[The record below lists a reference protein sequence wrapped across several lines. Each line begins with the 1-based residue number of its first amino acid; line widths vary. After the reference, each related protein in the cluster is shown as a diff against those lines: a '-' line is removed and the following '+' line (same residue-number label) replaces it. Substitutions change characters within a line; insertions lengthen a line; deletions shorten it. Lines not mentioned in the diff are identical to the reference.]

1 MAEADAEQRPLCVG
15 AGGDE
20 IEADPGL
27 VGRAGTGRDE
37 NRPGAACQR
46 LDRGQRIVALDAHF
60 GPQLDQ
66 IMDEVEGEA
75 VVIVDDEDHGALL
88 PVTRHARK
96 RSEEHT
102 SELQSLMRNSY
113 AVLFLT

>member
-1 MAEADAEQRPLCVG
+1 MRISDWSSDVCSSDL
-15 AGGDE
+15 
-20 IEADPGL
+20 PGL

-96 RSEEHT
+96 PNRLDRKS
-102 SELQSLMRNSY
+102 
-113 AVLFLT
+113 VV